1 VKASSPSRTK
11 VGTTMIERL
20 TASSGN
26 GLAKYT
32 TSTGV
37 STHEH
42 DIILLVLWR
51 HTTSPLQP
59 AIALVLRPE
68 FSNTNPRYAYI
79 YTNGLHNHTR
89 ISYVAVRQ
97 VHKSQQING
106 DIISFPGRSLHLG
119 WIDGISCPMVETK
132 PSGRDRQVREG
143 TSDSFQ
149 MFQS

>member
-1 VKASSPSRTK
+1 
-11 VGTTMIERL
+11 MIREEIYY
-20 TASSGN
+20 N
-26 GLAKYT
+26 GIAKYT
-32 TSTGV
+32 TTSTDGGNGV
-37 STHEH
+37 STHKH

-68 FSNTNPRYAYI
+68 FSNTNPRYACI
-79 YTNGLHNHTR
+79 YTNGLHKHTR

-97 VHKSQQING
+97 VAKSQQING
-106 DIISFPGRSLHLG
+106 DIIRFPGISLHLG
-119 WIDGISCPMVETK
+119 WIDGISCPMVEAK
-132 PSGRDRQVREG
+132 PSGHGRQVREG